1 MFDTCVYP
9 QGLSDDELAVMRSF
23 GIDTILARAK
33 PATFPVSALSPFSHE
48 IVRRCARNDVQA
60 SLAIGVHPSSRLS
73 SLELDELAH
82 ASLQANAIGPT
93 GLVFNTASEREAL
106 AMHCELALMTRKPLL
121 VTAPKQDSAR
131 RIREVIALVRQHEI
145 PPSRVAFENCSLTS
159 ARLVH
164 HLGYFCGLTIHHEA
178 LNAKEASLLIIEL
191 GAHRF
196 FVGSGA
202 GNGPSDILAMPHFL
216 SHLKKNRFSGSLR
229 SALTRNANR
238 FFGVGLHS

>member
-33 PATFPVSALSPFSHE
+33 PATFPVSALSPLSHE
-48 IVRRCARNDVQA
+48 IIGRCARNDVKA

-73 SLELDELAH
+73 GLEIDELAH
-82 ASLQANAIGPT
+82 ASLHANAIGPT
-93 GLVFNTASEREAL
+93 GLFLNTASERETL
-106 AMHCELALMTRKPLL
+106 AMHCELALMTRKPLIIT
-121 VTAPKQDSAR
+121 VPNHNNER
-131 RIREVIALVRQHEI
+131 RTREVIALVRRHELS
-145 PPSRVAFENCSLTS
+145 PSRVAFEHCSLKS

-164 HLGYFCGLTIHHEA
+164 QLGYFCGLTIHHESLSA
-178 LNAKEASLLIIEL
+178 MEASSLIVEL

-196 FVGSGA
+196 FVGSAA
-202 GNGPSDILAMPHFL
+202 GNGPSDILAMPRFL
-216 SHLKKNRFSGSLR
+216 NHLKKNRFSGSLR